1 MSRVYTSKDWIAA
14 GIAFVVVVGAF
25 AWMQIGGRKS
35 PEERVEASASDRCRQ
50 WIKESAKHPS
60 SARVPGPSR
69 VQTFSDSI
77 VVTWVAGEGL
87 TLMNGFGANVDTAAR
102 CTMSKDGVFLKELVI
117 DGQLVKR
124 SRPK

>member
-14 GIAFVVVVGAF
+14 VIAFVVVVGVF

-50 WIKESAKHPS
+50 WIKESAKNPS

-69 VQTFSDSI
+69 VHTFSDRV
-77 VVTWVAGEGL
+77 VVTWVIGDGL
-87 TLMNGFGANVDTAAR
+87 TLMNGFGSNVDTAAR

-117 DGQLVKR
+117 DGQIVKR
-124 SRPK
+124 SRSE